1 MVTLITS
8 IYETFMLGFN
18 VFIQDLIRIGCVGT
32 QLTPVAVLASIA
44 RVTTNIPSVGL
55 HWIPAG
61 ELTTQAPPSQG
72 GALLDLK
79 EKLEHFRNFT
89 RTRFSFPDFTR
100 KCVNYANSK
109 SRQNSKYNIS
119 AITI

>member
-8 IYETFMLGFN
+8 IYDTFMLGFN
-18 VFIQDLIRIGCVGT
+18 VSIQVMIPRSCVGT
-32 QLTPVAVLASIA
+32 QVTRVAVLPSIA
-44 RVTTNIPSVGL
+44 RVTTNIASVGL

-72 GALLDLK
+72 GTLTDLK
-79 EKLEHFRNFT
+79 ENVENFRNFT
-89 RTRFSFPDFTR
+89 QARFSFPDFTR

-109 SRQNSKYNIS
+109 SRQNSEI
-119 AITI
+119 